1 MARVLAL
8 SGTPGVGK
16 TSVATA
22 LANTIHAE
30 ALSMGEFVISR
41 NLYESW
47 DSDRSTRIVDEDKA
61 REALLHEIERAR
73 ARDDIEW
80 LVIEGLMTDIVADA
94 CDLAIVLRL
103 DPRIVKTR
111 LELRGYEPSKI
122 AENVQSELLG
132 TCTYH
137 MQEVMGRDFVDLDTT
152 GKNVHEVVTII
163 SRIMQGTGDKA
174 AHRPGL
180 IDWIS
185 RPDIDPAGF
194 F

>member
-1 MARVLAL
+1 MARILVI

-16 TSVATA
+16 SSIAKA
-22 LANTIHAE
+22 LAPTIHAE
-30 ALSMGEFVISR
+30 VLTIGELVAARHLF
-41 NLYESW
+41 ETW
-47 DSDRSTRIVDEDKA
+47 DEDRSTHVVDEERA
-61 REALLHEIERAR
+61 REALRNEIERAR
-73 ARDDIEW
+73 VRNDIEW
-80 LVIEGLMTDIVADA
+80 FVIEGLMADVVADE

-111 LELRGYEPSKI
+111 LQQRGYGPAKV

-137 MQEVMGRDFVDLDTT
+137 MREARGNDFLDLDTT
-152 GKNVHEVVTII
+152 GKSVAEIAGII
-163 SRIMQGTGDKA
+163 HRIVQGLENKA
-174 AHRPGL
+174 TYRPGL
-180 IDWIS
+180 VDWIA